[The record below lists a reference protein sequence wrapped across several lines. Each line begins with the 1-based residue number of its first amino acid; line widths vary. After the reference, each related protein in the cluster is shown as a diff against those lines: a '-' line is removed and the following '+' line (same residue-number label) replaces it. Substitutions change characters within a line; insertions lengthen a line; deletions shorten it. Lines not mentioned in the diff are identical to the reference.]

1 MSAKEQ
7 NIPNTVIKLNLL
19 NILQIASDWPQN
31 LAERDQ
37 FLKCNS
43 RMKND
48 NVKIYVIQ
56 NNQFKKEYHED

>member
-1 MSAKEQ
+1 MSAKQQ
-7 NIPNTVIKLNLL
+7 NIPNTVKLNLL
-19 NILQIASDWPQN
+19 NILLQVTSDWPQN

-48 NVKIYVIQ
+48 NVKIYITQ
-56 NNQFKKEYHED
+56 NKQFKKEYHEG